1 MLIYLSMATKKASK
15 LNQMKKVRDEIFNLV
30 ESPLY
35 AERVANGV
43 FPVIGDGNHD
53 AKIIFVGEAP
63 GRNEAKTGRP
73 FCGVSGK
80 VLDELLKHVGINR
93 DDIYITNIVK
103 DRPTN
108 NRDPKPEEIEIYAP
122 FLDRQ
127 IDIIKPKA
135 IVTLGRFSMDYIMRK
150 MGLEAELQTISTL
163 HGKKFYSKERK
174 LFVVPL
180 YHPAVA
186 VYNRNMLPSLKKD
199 FEVLKEILK

>member
-1 MLIYLSMATKKASK
+1 MTKKNSSK
-15 LNQMKKVRDEIFNLV
+15 LEQMKKIRDEIFNLV

-35 AERVANGV
+35 AERVSNGV
-43 FPVIGDGNHD
+43 FPVIGDGSHD
-53 AKIIFVGEAP
+53 AKVMFIGEAP

-73 FCGVSGK
+73 FCGASGK
-80 VLDELLKHVGINR
+80 VLDELLKHVGISR
-93 DDIYITNIVK
+93 DDVYVTNVVK

-127 IDIIKPKA
+127 IEIIKPKI
-135 IVTLGRFSMDYIMRK
+135 IVTLGRFSMQYIMTK
-150 MGLEAELQTISTL
+150 MGLVADLGPISTL
-163 HGKKFYSKERK
+163 HGKKFYSKEWD

-186 VYNRNMLPSLKKD
+186 VYNRNMLPALKKD
-199 FEVLKEILK
+199 FEILKEVLK